1 MFKHAINIF
10 KIYKTILSNAY
21 SINIFEI
28 SSLYVTI
35 GAVMKM
41 ILACSS
47 LKKSFQG
54 IDLLKDITF
63 KIEEHDKLAIIGVN
77 GAGKTTLL
85 KILCN
90 EESYD
95 SGDIFWSKETTLGY
109 LSQHNT
115 LNQELSIYDALLD
128 VFKPLIK
135 KEKRIRELELMMAQ
149 TQQLDS
155 IMKEYDQL
163 TYEFEKD
170 GGYTYQSQIKG
181 VLKGLGFKEETW
193 DMNIAILSGGQ
204 KTRIALGR
212 LLLLKPK
219 LLLLDEPTNH
229 LDVESIE
236 WLEGYLKSYP
246 HAIIMVSHD
255 RYFID
260 QITNHI
266 IEIENG
272 KSTLYKCSY
281 EEYALIKKHNRE
293 VELKHYIDNQKE
305 IKRMQESIDLLK
317 SYNREKQV
325 KRAESKEKALDKME
339 KLDRPE
345 SSPQAIQIQFQP
357 LIESGYDVLKVK
369 DLAMKFDK
377 PLFENIQFDVK
388 KQERVALI
396 GPNGIG
402 KTTLFH
408 IILGDYA
415 PLHGKVKLGSKVMIG
430 YYDQEHTSLSF
441 HKTIFQEMRD
451 TYPQMNNTE
460 IRTACASFQFKG
472 EDVFKT
478 IDMLSGGER
487 GRIVLMKLLLSRSN
501 FLILDEPTNHL
512 DIESK
517 EVLEDAL
524 MSFQGTIL
532 FISHDR
538 YFINKLATKVV
549 EMSAHGSHTYTGNYS
564 QYIENKSVAPIGKE
578 KNIDYLESKKIQA
591 QLRKQQNELKKIEQ
605 QISDLEKKIQ
615 EYNEM
620 LHHEDILNDY
630 QKYNDVIKQLD
641 EANRQLEDSLE
652 VWENL
657 QSD

>member
-1 MFKHAINIF
+1 
-10 KIYKTILSNAY
+10 
-21 SINIFEI
+21 
-28 SSLYVTI
+28 
-35 GAVMKM
+35 M

-54 IDLLKDITF
+54 NDLLKDITF
-63 KIEEHDKLAIIGVN
+63 KIENHDKIAIIGVN

-85 KILCN
+85 RILCE

-95 SGDIFWSKETTLGY
+95 SGDIFKSKDVVIGY

-115 LNQELSIYDALLD
+115 LDPTLSIYDALLD
-128 VFKPLIK
+128 VFKPLIQ
-135 KEKRIRELELMMAQ
+135 KEKRIRELEALMASSS
-149 TQQLDS
+149 QLEN

-163 TYEFEKD
+163 TYEFERD
-170 GGYTYQSQIKG
+170 GGYSYESQLKG
-181 VLKGLGFKEETW
+181 VLKGLGFSEETW
-193 DMNIAILSGGQ
+193 SMNIGILSGGQ

-212 LLLLKPK
+212 LLLLKPD

-236 WLEGYLKSYP
+236 WLENYLKNYP

-260 QITNHI
+260 QVTNQI

-281 EEYALIKKHNRE
+281 DQYALLKKHNRE

-317 SYNREKQV
+317 SFNREKQV
-325 KRAESKEKALDKME
+325 KRAESKEKALEKME
-339 KLDRPE
+339 KVEKPDAM
-345 SSPQAIQIQFQP
+345 PQAIRIQFQP
-357 LIESGYDVLKVK
+357 LVESGYDVLKVK
-369 DLAMKFDK
+369 DLAMSFDK
-377 PLFENIQFDVK
+377 PLFENVQFEVN

-408 IILGDYA
+408 MILGDYI
-415 PLHGKVKLGSKVMIG
+415 PQHGKIKLGSKVMIG

-441 HKTIFQEMRD
+441 QKTIFQEISD

-460 IRTACASFQFKG
+460 IRNACASFQFKG

-478 IDMLSGGER
+478 MDMLSGGER
-487 GRIVLMKLLLSRSN
+487 GRVVLMKLLLSRCN

-524 MSFQGTIL
+524 MNFEGTIL

-549 EMSAHGSHTYTGNYS
+549 EMSSHGSHTYSGNYS
-564 QYIENKSVAPIGKE
+564 QYIENKQVNKVEKE
-578 KNIDYLESKKIQA
+578 KNVSYLESKKIQSE
-591 QLRKQQNELKKIEQ
+591 LRKQQNQIKKIEKE
-605 QISDLEKKIQ
+605 ISDLELQIKQ
-615 EYNEM
+615 YNEM
-620 LHHEDILNDY
+620 LHQEEILNDY
-630 QKYNDVIKQLD
+630 QKYNEIVKNID
-641 EANRQLEDSLE
+641 EANQKLETLMES
-652 VWENL
+652 WEEL
-657 QSD
+657 QI

>member
-1 MFKHAINIF
+1 
-10 KIYKTILSNAY
+10 
-21 SINIFEI
+21 
-28 SSLYVTI
+28 
-35 GAVMKM
+35 M

-54 IDLLKDITF
+54 VDLLKDITF

-85 KILCN
+85 KILCG

-95 SGDIFWSKETTLGY
+95 SGDIFMPKDAKIGY
-109 LSQHNT
+109 LAQHNT
-115 LNQELSIYDALLD
+115 LDQTLSIYDALLD
-128 VFKPLIK
+128 VFRTLIQ
-135 KEKRIRELELMMAQ
+135 KEARLRELEQMMAK
-149 TQQLDS
+149 QQDLEN
-155 IMKEYDQL
+155 IMKEYDRL
-163 TYEFEKD
+163 TFEFEKD

-181 VLKGLGFKEETW
+181 VLKGLGFSEDTW
-193 DMNIAILSGGQ
+193 SMNIGILSGGQ

-212 LLLLKPK
+212 LLLLQPD

-236 WLEGYLKSYP
+236 WLESYLKNYP

-260 QITNHI
+260 QVSNQIV
-266 IEIENG
+266 EIEHG
-272 KSTLYKCSY
+272 KATTYKCSY
-281 EEYALIKKHNRE
+281 QDYAIIKKHNRE
-293 VELKHYIDNQKE
+293 VDLKHYIDNQKE

-325 KRAESKEKALDKME
+325 KRAESKEKALAKME
-339 KLDRPE
+339 KVERPDTL
-345 SSPQAIQIQFQP
+345 PQAIKIQFQP
-357 LIESGYDVLKVK
+357 IVESGYDVLKVK
-369 DLAMKFDK
+369 DLAMAFDK
-377 PLFENIQFDVK
+377 PLFENINFEVK

-408 IILGDYA
+408 ILLGHLT
-415 PLHGKVKLGSKVMIG
+415 PRHGKIKLGSKVMMG

-441 HKTIFQEMRD
+441 HKTIFQEISD
-451 TYPQMNNTE
+451 AYPQMNNTQ
-460 IRTACASFQFKG
+460 IRSACASFQFKG
-472 EDVFKT
+472 DDVFKT

-487 GRIVLMKLLLSRSN
+487 GRVVLMKLLLSQCN

-524 MSFQGTIL
+524 LSFEGTIL

-538 YFINKLATKVV
+538 YFINKLATQVV
-549 EMSAHGSHTYTGNYS
+549 EMTPHGSHTYSGNYTN
-564 QYIENKSVAPIGKE
+564 YLDYKTTDKIEKE
-578 KNIDYLESKKIQA
+578 KNNTSYLEKKKSQSEI
-591 QLRKQQNELKKIEQ
+591 RKQQNLIKKVEKE
-605 QISDLEKKIQ
+605 ISDLEEKINHYTQ
-615 EYNEM
+615 LIHQDE
-620 LHHEDILNDY
+620 ILNDY
-630 QKYNDVIKQLD
+630 KKYNDIIKDMDQ
-641 EANRQLEDSLE
+641 ANEELEKLLE
-652 VWENL
+652 KWEEMQNEN
-657 QSD
+657 

>member
-1 MFKHAINIF
+1 
-10 KIYKTILSNAY
+10 
-21 SINIFEI
+21 
-28 SSLYVTI
+28 
-35 GAVMKM
+35 M

-54 IDLLKDITF
+54 NDLLKDITF
-63 KIEEHDKLAIIGVN
+63 KIEDHDKIAIIGVN

-85 KILCN
+85 RILCE

-95 SGDIFWSKETTLGY
+95 SGDIFKSKDVVIGY

-115 LNQELSIYDALLD
+115 LDPTLSIYDALLD
-128 VFKPLIK
+128 VFKPLIQ
-135 KEKRIRELELMMAQ
+135 KEKRIRELEAMMASSS
-149 TQQLDS
+149 QLEN

-163 TYEFEKD
+163 TYEFERD
-170 GGYTYQSQIKG
+170 GGYSYESQLKG
-181 VLKGLGFKEETW
+181 VLKGLGFGEETW
-193 DMNIAILSGGQ
+193 SMNIGILSGGQ

-212 LLLLKPK
+212 LLLLKPD

-236 WLEGYLKSYP
+236 WLENYLKNYP

-260 QITNHI
+260 QVTNQI

-281 EEYALIKKHNRE
+281 DQYALLKKHNRE

-317 SYNREKQV
+317 SFNREKQV
-325 KRAESKEKALDKME
+325 KRAESKEKALEKME
-339 KLDRPE
+339 KVENPDAM
-345 SSPQAIQIQFQP
+345 PQAIRIQFQP
-357 LIESGYDVLKVK
+357 LVESGYDVLKVK
-369 DLAMKFDK
+369 DLAMSFDK
-377 PLFENIQFDVK
+377 PLFENVQFEVN

-408 IILGDYA
+408 MILGDYI
-415 PLHGKVKLGSKVMIG
+415 PQHGKIKLGSKVMIG

-441 HKTIFQEMRD
+441 QKTIFQEISD

-460 IRTACASFQFKG
+460 IRNACASFQFKG

-478 IDMLSGGER
+478 MDMLSGGER
-487 GRIVLMKLLLSRSN
+487 GRVVLMKLLLSRCN

-524 MSFQGTIL
+524 MNFEGTIL

-549 EMSAHGSHTYTGNYS
+549 EMSSHGSHTYSGNYS
-564 QYIENKSVAPIGKE
+564 QYIENKQVNKVEKE
-578 KNIDYLESKKIQA
+578 KNVSYLESKKIQSE
-591 QLRKQQNELKKIEQ
+591 LRKQQNQIKKIEKE
-605 QISDLEKKIQ
+605 ISDLELQIKQ
-615 EYNEM
+615 YNEM
-620 LHHEDILNDY
+620 LHQEEILNDY
-630 QKYNDVIKQLD
+630 QKYNEIVKNID
-641 EANRQLEDSLE
+641 EANQKLETLMES
-652 VWENL
+652 WEEL
-657 QSD
+657 QI

>member
-1 MFKHAINIF
+1 
-10 KIYKTILSNAY
+10 
-21 SINIFEI
+21 
-28 SSLYVTI
+28 
-35 GAVMKM
+35 M

-54 IDLLKDITF
+54 NDLLKDITF
-63 KIEEHDKLAIIGVN
+63 KIEDHDKIAIIGVN

-85 KILCN
+85 RILCE

-95 SGDIFWSKETTLGY
+95 SGDIFKSKDVVIGY

-115 LNQELSIYDALLD
+115 LDPTLSIYDALLD
-128 VFKPLIK
+128 VFKPLIQ
-135 KEKRIRELELMMAQ
+135 KEKRIRELEALMASSS
-149 TQQLDS
+149 QLEN

-163 TYEFEKD
+163 TYEFERD
-170 GGYTYQSQIKG
+170 GGYSYESQLKG
-181 VLKGLGFKEETW
+181 VLKGLGFGEETW
-193 DMNIAILSGGQ
+193 SMNIGILSGGQ

-212 LLLLKPK
+212 LLLLKPD

-236 WLEGYLKSYP
+236 WLENYLKNYP

-260 QITNHI
+260 QVTNQI

-281 EEYALIKKHNRE
+281 DQYALLKKHNRE

-317 SYNREKQV
+317 SFNREKQV
-325 KRAESKEKALDKME
+325 KRAESKEKALEKME
-339 KLDRPE
+339 KVEKPDAM
-345 SSPQAIQIQFQP
+345 PQAIRIQFQP
-357 LIESGYDVLKVK
+357 LVESGYDVLKVK
-369 DLAMKFDK
+369 DLAMSFDK
-377 PLFENIQFDVK
+377 PLFENVQFEVN

-408 IILGDYA
+408 MILGDYI
-415 PLHGKVKLGSKVMIG
+415 PQHGKIKLGSKVMIG

-441 HKTIFQEMRD
+441 QKTIFQEISD

-460 IRTACASFQFKG
+460 IRNACASFQFKG

-478 IDMLSGGER
+478 MDMLSGGER
-487 GRIVLMKLLLSRSN
+487 GRVVLMKLLLSRCN

-524 MSFQGTIL
+524 MNFEGTIL

-549 EMSAHGSHTYTGNYS
+549 EMSFHGSHTYSGNYS
-564 QYIENKSVAPIGKE
+564 QYIENKQVNKVEKE
-578 KNIDYLESKKIQA
+578 KNVSYLESKKIQSE
-591 QLRKQQNELKKIEQ
+591 LRKQQNQIKKIEKE
-605 QISDLEKKIQ
+605 ISDLELQIKQ
-615 EYNEM
+615 YNEM
-620 LHHEDILNDY
+620 LHQEEILNDY
-630 QKYNDVIKQLD
+630 QKYNEIVKNID
-641 EANRQLEDSLE
+641 EANQKLETLMES
-652 VWENL
+652 WEEL
-657 QSD
+657 QI

>member
-1 MFKHAINIF
+1 
-10 KIYKTILSNAY
+10 
-21 SINIFEI
+21 
-28 SSLYVTI
+28 
-35 GAVMKM
+35 M

-54 IDLLKDITF
+54 NDLLKDITF
-63 KIEEHDKLAIIGVN
+63 KIEDHDKIAIIGVN

-85 KILCN
+85 RILCE

-95 SGDIFWSKETTLGY
+95 SGDIFKSKDVVIGY

-115 LNQELSIYDALLD
+115 LDPTLSIYDALLD
-128 VFKPLIK
+128 VFKPLIQ
-135 KEKRIRELELMMAQ
+135 KEKRIRELEAMMASSS
-149 TQQLDS
+149 QLEN

-163 TYEFEKD
+163 TYEFERD
-170 GGYTYQSQIKG
+170 GGYSYESQLKG
-181 VLKGLGFKEETW
+181 VLKGLGFGEETW
-193 DMNIAILSGGQ
+193 SMNIGILSGGQ

-212 LLLLKPK
+212 LLLLKPD

-236 WLEGYLKSYP
+236 WLENYLKNYP

-260 QITNHI
+260 QVTNQI

-281 EEYALIKKHNRE
+281 DQYALLKKHNRE

-317 SYNREKQV
+317 SFNREKQV
-325 KRAESKEKALDKME
+325 KRAESKEKALEKME
-339 KLDRPE
+339 KVEKPDAM
-345 SSPQAIQIQFQP
+345 PQAIRIQFQP
-357 LIESGYDVLKVK
+357 LVESGYDVLKVK
-369 DLAMKFDK
+369 DLAMSFDK
-377 PLFENIQFDVK
+377 PLFENVQFEVN

-408 IILGDYA
+408 MILGDYI
-415 PLHGKVKLGSKVMIG
+415 PQHGKIKLGSKVMIG

-441 HKTIFQEMRD
+441 QKTIFQEISD

-460 IRTACASFQFKG
+460 IRNACASFQFKG

-478 IDMLSGGER
+478 MDMLSGGER
-487 GRIVLMKLLLSRSN
+487 GRVVLMKLLLSRCN

-524 MSFQGTIL
+524 MNFEGTIL

-549 EMSAHGSHTYTGNYS
+549 EMSSHGSHTYSGNYS
-564 QYIENKSVAPIGKE
+564 QYIENKQVNKVEKE
-578 KNIDYLESKKIQA
+578 KNVSYLESKKIQSE
-591 QLRKQQNELKKIEQ
+591 LRKQQNQIKKIEKE
-605 QISDLEKKIQ
+605 ISDLELQIKQ
-615 EYNEM
+615 YNEM
-620 LHHEDILNDY
+620 LHQEEILNDY
-630 QKYNDVIKQLD
+630 QKYNEIVKNID
-641 EANRQLEDSLE
+641 EANQKLETLMES
-652 VWENL
+652 WEEL
-657 QSD
+657 QI

>member
-1 MFKHAINIF
+1 
-10 KIYKTILSNAY
+10 
-21 SINIFEI
+21 
-28 SSLYVTI
+28 
-35 GAVMKM
+35 M

-54 IDLLKDITF
+54 NDLLKDITF
-63 KIEEHDKLAIIGVN
+63 KIEDHDKIAIIGVN

-85 KILCN
+85 RILCE

-95 SGDIFWSKETTLGY
+95 SGDIFKSKDVVIGY

-115 LNQELSIYDALLD
+115 LDPTLSIYDALLD
-128 VFKPLIK
+128 VFKPLIQ
-135 KEKRIRELELMMAQ
+135 KEKRIRELEAMMASSS
-149 TQQLDS
+149 QLEN

-163 TYEFEKD
+163 TYEFERD
-170 GGYTYQSQIKG
+170 GGYSYESQLKG
-181 VLKGLGFKEETW
+181 VLKGLGFGEETW
-193 DMNIAILSGGQ
+193 SMNIGILSGGQ

-212 LLLLKPK
+212 LLLLKPD

-236 WLEGYLKSYP
+236 WLENYLKNYP

-260 QITNHI
+260 QVTNQI

-281 EEYALIKKHNRE
+281 DQYALLKKHNRE

-317 SYNREKQV
+317 SFNREKQV
-325 KRAESKEKALDKME
+325 KRAESKEKALEKME
-339 KLDRPE
+339 KVEKPDAM
-345 SSPQAIQIQFQP
+345 PQAIRIQFQP
-357 LIESGYDVLKVK
+357 LVESGYDVLKVK
-369 DLAMKFDK
+369 DLAMSFDK
-377 PLFENIQFDVK
+377 PLFENVQFEVN

-408 IILGDYA
+408 MILGDYI
-415 PLHGKVKLGSKVMIG
+415 PQHGKIKLGSKVMIG

-441 HKTIFQEMRD
+441 QKTIFQEISD

-460 IRTACASFQFKG
+460 IRNACASFQFKG

-478 IDMLSGGER
+478 MNMLSGGER
-487 GRIVLMKLLLSRSN
+487 GRVVLMKLLLSRCN

-524 MSFQGTIL
+524 MNFEGTIL

-549 EMSAHGSHTYTGNYS
+549 EMSSHGSHTYSGNYS
-564 QYIENKSVAPIGKE
+564 QYIENKQVNKVEKE
-578 KNIDYLESKKIQA
+578 KNVSYLESKKIQSE
-591 QLRKQQNELKKIEQ
+591 LRKQQNQIKKIEKE
-605 QISDLEKKIQ
+605 ISDLELQIKQ
-615 EYNEM
+615 YNEM
-620 LHHEDILNDY
+620 LHQEEILNDY
-630 QKYNDVIKQLD
+630 QKYNEIVKNID
-641 EANRQLEDSLE
+641 EANQKLETLMES
-652 VWENL
+652 WEEL
-657 QSD
+657 QI